1 LIEDR
6 KIKLNQLRR
15 IKGTQD
21 LLPDESFKWIAL
33 ENKIRSVMLKYN
45 FRELRTPVFEQTELF
60 ARGIGQLTD
69 IVAKEMYTFQ
79 DRGKKQL
86 TLKPEMTA
94 PIMRAY
100 LENKLYAQSQLDKI
114 YYIAPLFRQENPQ
127 AGRLRQFH
135 QFGAETLGSSAAE
148 ADVEIIDLALA
159 IYNDIGIIDLK
170 LIINSI
176 GDAEDRIQ
184 YKKIL
189 QEFIKPN
196 LKKYCPDCQRRY
208 IENPMR
214 ILDCKNESCSVMNK
228 NAPKISENLLPE
240 SNDQYEKLKNQLS
253 ALNIAFEENPYLVR
267 GLDYYTRTVFEI
279 TSEALGAQNAICG
292 GGRYDLLAEELGGQP
307 TPAVGFASGIER
319 LLMVAEKQNINLST
333 PPRLNVFLLS
343 MGEKAQNKSLSWL
356 KKIRN
361 AGLRAE
367 QDFLARSVKAQM
379 REANRQNAQFVLLLG
394 DDELQ
399 KKAFSVKLMD
409 EGTQV
414 DVSFDNLIDFLT
426 EKSAR

>member
-1 LIEDR
+1 M
-6 KIKLNQLRR
+6 NQLRR

-21 LLPDESFKWIAL
+21 ILPEESSKWITL
-33 ENKIRSVMLKYN
+33 ENKIRTVMKKYN
-45 FRELRTPVFEQTELF
+45 FSELRTPVFEQTELF

-94 PIMRAY
+94 PIIRAY
-100 LENKLYAQSQLDKI
+100 LENKLYAQSQLNKI
-114 YYIAPLFRQENPQ
+114 YYMAPLFRQENPQ

-159 IYNDIGIIDLK
+159 IYDAIGLKDLK
-170 LIINSI
+170 LVINSV
-176 GDAEDRIQ
+176 GDAEDRVR

-189 QEFIKPN
+189 QDFIKPN
-196 LKKYCPDCQRRY
+196 LNKYCPDCQRRFD
-208 IENPMR
+208 ENPMR
-214 ILDCKNESCSVMNK
+214 ILDCKNETCSTMNK
-228 NAPKISENLLPE
+228 NAPKIAEHLLPK
-240 SNDQYEKLKNQLS
+240 SKAHYKTLKNQLTI
-253 ALNIAFEENPYLVR
+253 LGIPFKENPYLVR

-279 TSEALGAQNAICG
+279 TSDALGAQNAICG

-319 LLMVAEKQNINLST
+319 LLMVADKQNINLSDSG
-333 PPRLNVFLLS
+333 RLQVFLVA
-343 MGEKAQNKSLSWL
+343 MGDKAKNESLVWL

-361 AGLRAE
+361 MGLQAE
-367 QDFLARSVKAQM
+367 LDLLSRSIKAQM
-379 REANRQNAQFVLLLG
+379 REANRQNARFVLLLG

-409 EGTQV
+409 QGEQV
-414 DVSFDNLIDFLT
+414 DIPFDELFEFLT
-426 EKSAR
+426 DKSKE

>member
-1 LIEDR
+1 
-6 KIKLNQLRR
+6 LNLFRR

-21 LLPDESFKWIAL
+21 ILPEDSIKWIVL
-33 ENKIRSVMLKYN
+33 ENKIRVVMQKYN
-45 FRELRTPVFEQTELF
+45 FSELRTPIFEQTELF

-79 DRGKKQL
+79 DRGKKQI

-94 PIMRAY
+94 PIIRAY
-100 LENKLYAQSQLDKI
+100 LENKLYAQSQLNKI

-159 IYNDIGIIDLK
+159 IYEAIGLKDLK
-170 LIINSI
+170 LVINSV
-176 GDAEDRIQ
+176 GDAEDRVR

-189 QEFIKPN
+189 QDFIKPY
-196 LKKYCPDCQRRY
+196 LKNYCPDCQRRFD
-208 IENPMR
+208 ENPLR
-214 ILDCKNESCSVMNK
+214 ILDCKNETCSNLNK
-228 NAPKISENLLPE
+228 NAPKIADHLLPE
-240 SNDQYEKLKNQLS
+240 SKDHYEKLKNHLS
-253 ALNIAFEENPYLVR
+253 ALGIAFTENPYLVR

-279 TSEALGAQNAICG
+279 TSDALGAQNAICG

-319 LLMVAEKQNINLST
+319 LLMVAEKQNINLSDSQ
-333 PPRLNVFLLS
+333 RLNVFLVT
-343 MGEKAQNKSLSWL
+343 MGEKAQDESLAWL

-361 AGLRAE
+361 TGLRAE
-367 QDFLARSVKAQM
+367 LDLLSRSVKAQM
-379 REANRQNAQFVLLLG
+379 REANRQNAEFVLLLG
-394 DDELQ
+394 ENELHN
-399 KKAFSVKLMD
+399 KSFSVKLMD
-409 EGTQV
+409 KGEQV
-414 DVSFDNLIDFLT
+414 DVPFNELINFLT
-426 EKSAR
+426 IQSKK

>member
-1 LIEDR
+1 M
-6 KIKLNQLRR
+6 NQLRR

-21 LLPDESFKWIAL
+21 ILPEDSYKWIAL
-33 ENKIRSVMLKYN
+33 ENKIRSVMQKYN
-45 FRELRTPVFEQTELF
+45 FNELRTPVFEQTELF

-69 IVAKEMYTFQ
+69 IVAKEMYTFE
-79 DRGKKQL
+79 DRGKKQI

-100 LENKLYAQSQLDKI
+100 LENKLYAQSQLNKI

-148 ADVEIIDLALA
+148 ADVEIIDLALSIYEA
-159 IYNDIGIIDLK
+159 IGLKDLK
-170 LIINSI
+170 LIINSV
-176 GDAEDRIQ
+176 GDAEDRIR

-189 QEFIKPN
+189 QDFIRPN
-196 LKKYCPDCQRRY
+196 LKKYCQDCQRRFD
-208 IENPMR
+208 ENPMR
-214 ILDCKNESCSVMNK
+214 ILDCKNEPCSTINK
-228 NAPKISENLLPE
+228 NAPKIAEHLLPD
-240 SNDQYEKLKNQLS
+240 SKAHYEKLKKQLT
-253 ALNIAFEENPYLVR
+253 ALGIAFTENPYLVR

-279 TSEALGAQNAICG
+279 TSDSLGAQNAICG

-319 LLMVAEKQNINLST
+319 LLMVAEKQNINLSD
-333 PPRLNVFLLS
+333 PRRLNVFIVA
-343 MGEKAQNKSLSWL
+343 MGEEAQNESLAWL

-361 AGLRAE
+361 TGLRAE
-367 QDFLARSVKAQM
+367 LDLLSRSIKAQM

-394 DDELQ
+394 DDELK

-409 EGTQV
+409 KGEQI
-414 DVSFDNLIDFLT
+414 DVPFDKLLDFLT
-426 EKSAR
+426 NETSK

>member
-1 LIEDR
+1 M
-6 KIKLNQLRR
+6 NQLRR

-21 LLPDESFKWIAL
+21 ILPEDSYKWIAL
-33 ENKIRSVMLKYN
+33 ENKIRAVMQKYN
-45 FRELRTPVFEQTELF
+45 FSELRTPVFEQTELF

-69 IVAKEMYTFQ
+69 IVAKEMYTFE
-79 DRGKKQL
+79 DRGKKQI

-100 LENKLYAQSQLDKI
+100 LENKLYAQSQLNKI

-148 ADVEIIDLALA
+148 ADVEIIDLALSIYEA
-159 IYNDIGIIDLK
+159 IGLKDLK
-170 LIINSI
+170 LIINSV
-176 GDAEDRIQ
+176 GDAEDRIR

-189 QEFIKPN
+189 QDFIRPN
-196 LKKYCPDCQRRY
+196 LKKYCHDCQRRFD
-208 IENPMR
+208 ENPMR
-214 ILDCKNESCSVMNK
+214 ILDCKNEPCSTINK
-228 NAPKISENLLPE
+228 NAPKIAEHLLPD
-240 SNDQYEKLKNQLS
+240 SKAHYEKLKKQLT
-253 ALNIAFEENPYLVR
+253 ALGIAFTENPYLVR

-279 TSEALGAQNAICG
+279 TSDSLGAQNAICG

-319 LLMVAEKQNINLST
+319 LLMVAEKQNINLSD
-333 PPRLNVFLLS
+333 PRRLNVFIVA
-343 MGEKAQNKSLSWL
+343 MGEEAQNESLAWL

-361 AGLRAE
+361 TGLRAE
-367 QDFLARSVKAQM
+367 LDLLSRSIKAQM
-379 REANRQNAQFVLLLG
+379 REANRQNAQFVLLFG
-394 DDELQ
+394 DDELK

-409 EGTQV
+409 KGEQI
-414 DVSFDNLIDFLT
+414 DVPFDKLLDFLT
-426 EKSAR
+426 NETSK

>member
-1 LIEDR
+1 M
-6 KIKLNQLRR
+6 NQLKR

-21 LLPDESFKWIAL
+21 ILPEDSYKWIAI
-33 ENKIRSVMLKYN
+33 ENKIRSVMQKYN
-45 FRELRTPVFEQTELF
+45 FNELRTPVFEQTELF

-69 IVAKEMYTFQ
+69 IVAKEMYTFE
-79 DRGKKQL
+79 DRGKKQI

-100 LENKLYAQSQLDKI
+100 LENKLYAQSQLNKI

-148 ADVEIIDLALA
+148 ADVEIIDLALSIYEA
-159 IYNDIGIIDLK
+159 IGLKDLK
-170 LIINSI
+170 LIINSV
-176 GDAEDRIQ
+176 GDAEDRIR

-189 QEFIKPN
+189 QDFIRPN
-196 LKKYCPDCQRRY
+196 LKKYCQDCQRRFD
-208 IENPMR
+208 ENPMR
-214 ILDCKNESCSVMNK
+214 ILDCKNEPCSIINK
-228 NAPKISENLLPE
+228 NAPKIAEHLLPD
-240 SNDQYEKLKNQLS
+240 SKAHYEKLKKQLT
-253 ALNIAFEENPYLVR
+253 ALGIAFTENPYLVR

-279 TSEALGAQNAICG
+279 TSDSLGAQNAICG

-319 LLMVAEKQNINLST
+319 LLMVAEKQNINLSD
-333 PPRLNVFLLS
+333 PRRLNVFIVA
-343 MGEKAQNKSLSWL
+343 MGEEAQNESLAWL

-361 AGLRAE
+361 TGLRAE
-367 QDFLARSVKAQM
+367 LDLLSRSIKAQM

-394 DDELQ
+394 DDELK

-409 EGTQV
+409 KGEQI
-414 DVSFDNLIDFLT
+414 DVPFDKLLDFLT
-426 EKSAR
+426 NETSK